1 MWKCNLSLVLTQPGN
16 THVMWTPEFLQL
28 FLFQQFQNLCGI
40 LQAIMGILPW
50 EQGTVAN
57 TRGWQWTTSL
67 FLHSPE
73 NKVALH
79 VTMIPRVQLQKWTS
93 YGCWMKGG
101 SIFVYSNAFHHSVL
115 QMKAVCYNTDAKKVK
130 PRAATIQ
137 AAKHVTCTILKND
150 LTKSWPVTKDTII
163 SISIRHIYP
172 SYM

>member
-1 MWKCNLSLVLTQPGN
+1 
-16 THVMWTPEFLQL
+16 MWTPEFLQL

-67 FLHSPE
+67 FYIHQRIRWPYMLLWSLEFSSRNGHLM
-73 NKVALH
+73 VAE
-79 VTMIPRVQLQKWTS
+79 W
-93 YGCWMKGG
+93 
-101 SIFVYSNAFHHSVL
+101 IFVYSNAFHHSVL
-115 QMKAVCYNTDAKKVK
+115 QLKAVCYNTDAKKVK

-137 AAKHVTCTILKND
+137 AAKHVTRTTLKND